1 MITIELKDFLK
12 EIGDSVHSM
21 NTIAVA
27 LSVMSDDNPEIPAG
41 LDISW
46 KPQNLIRSKTISRNY
61 AERSALVYAA
71 ESLFQFLESIST
83 NIFWKYPEINFKG
96 DEKKAD
102 KVYKFL
108 TSIPTISKEMAILA
122 ELLCHWRN
130 KVVHAKSS
138 NASLSSNKKDSLS
151 LSKNCIY
158 ETFHHF
164 DVSIALDNFNKNRIT
179 LKDVSTLIT
188 IVIKCARQVDE
199 YYFAGIVELNDLKT
213 YLSSF
218 LTDSEFQLIYK
229 QEHSNKKERQLNTWL
244 SMHYPYIP
252 VHQRIVIQ
260 EYIIKLSRT

>member
-27 LSVMSDDNPEIPAG
+27 LSTMPNENPEIPDG

-46 KPQNLIRSKTISRNY
+46 KPQNLNRSKTISRNY

-83 NIFWKYPEINFKG
+83 NIFWKYPEINFNGK
-96 DEKKAD
+96 EKKAD

-130 KVVHAKSS
+130 KVVHAKAS
-138 NASLSSNKKDSLS
+138 NAILSSNKKDL
-151 LSKNCIY
+151 LISKRDDIY

-164 DVSIALDNFNKNRIT
+164 DVSIALDNFTKNRIT

-188 IVIKCARQVDE
+188 IVIKCARLVDE
-199 YYFAGIVELNDLKT
+199 YYFDGIAELNDINT
-213 YLSSF
+213 YLSFF
-218 LTDSEFQLIYK
+218 LMDSEFQLIYN

-244 SMHYPYIP
+244 NMHYPYIP
-252 VHQRIVIQ
+252 INQRVVIK
-260 EYIIKLSRT
+260 ENIIKK